1 MQDILTQRLFKMKY
15 RIYDNKGDWAY
26 LSTIEEV
33 VQYLLKVLETN
44 GIELKIE
51 ISFNLIN
58 RNLF

>member
-51 ISFNLIN
+51 ISFK
-58 RNLF
+58 